1 MNTGEYRGI
10 IGALSMGTFAGAFS
24 TRFIAGRDNRVRALS
39 IVLYFDTVNTRK
51 DAIKRNNEQHRIKA
65 DALKNN

>member
-1 MNTGEYRGI
+1 
-10 IGALSMGTFAGAFS
+10 MGTFAGAFS
-24 TRFIAGRDNRVRALS
+24 RRFIAGRDNRVRALS